1 MQKVDLKKAK
11 APDITDE
18 KLKKRKRNICPHQW
32 TKGALEA
39 LHEGLEAY
47 LVSLL
52 ENANLL
58 AIHAQRFTL
67 QPRDIQLARR
77 IRGSQTGTKTNYTD

>member
-1 MQKVDLKKAK
+1 MKKANLKRAK

-18 KLKKRKRNICPHQW
+18 KLKQGKRNICPCQW

-39 LHEGLEAY
+39 LHEGMEAY

-52 ENANLL
+52 QEL
-58 AIHAQRFTL
+58 I
-67 QPRDIQLARR
+67 
-77 IRGSQTGTKTNYTD
+77 Y